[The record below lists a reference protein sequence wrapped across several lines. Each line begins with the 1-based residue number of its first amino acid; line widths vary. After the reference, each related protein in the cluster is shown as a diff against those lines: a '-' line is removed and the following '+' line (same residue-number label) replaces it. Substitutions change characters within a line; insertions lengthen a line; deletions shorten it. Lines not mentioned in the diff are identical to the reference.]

1 MLLLLS
7 IGLLLGSII
16 TLILRRNRESLLL
29 AAICTSL
36 TIYLIGIM
44 LLISKHGGISR
55 DVESFL
61 FFSHDIRLWF
71 QYRFITFNQLGMII
85 NLGRHLFP
93 MFLLLMAERY
103 SMIPFIR
110 KRPALAGKLTAVL
123 PLTTMLLYIPL
134 VYHEFILL
142 IPSWRAVVF
151 YVSYGWIILYLLLA
165 LFLLGYELFSI
176 TMPFFRRQFLMLVL
190 CLSALSVLYFIYCG
204 QDPGQVYSF
213 YSYDYIGIRGIG
225 YLLLSPNVFEY
236 VLLVVIN
243 VLGGLLGIGMLLR
256 YTEDTISSNQDDP
269 GLERKFDV
277 ARTGASV
284 FVHGIKNQLLANR
297 VLYKRIRAELD
308 KSEPDIGKL
317 RASTDRLSEINDT
330 LIARSEEL
338 YRTVKSKSVMLVP
351 VTLENVCS
359 IAVDRFSK
367 KYPEALLEVSMPD
380 GVEVLADTNY
390 LAEAVYNLLTN
401 AWEANVAAGH
411 ESSNVSLLGYV
422 VRLYTVIEVRDNG
435 TGIDAQDRK
444 QIFEPFYSNKNTNF
458 NWGMGLYHVRT
469 IVRSHLGTLRVENR
483 KGGGAA
489 FFILLPR
496 YDGRTRREGKHRK

>member
-103 SMIPFIR
+103 SMVPFIR

-190 CLSALSVLYFIYCG
+190 CLSVLSVLYFIYCG

-225 YLLLSPNVFEY
+225 YLLLSPN
-236 VLLVVIN
+236 
-243 VLGGLLGIGMLLR
+243 
-256 YTEDTISSNQDDP
+256 
-269 GLERKFDV
+269 
-277 ARTGASV
+277 
-284 FVHGIKNQLLANR
+284 
-297 VLYKRIRAELD
+297 
-308 KSEPDIGKL
+308 
-317 RASTDRLSEINDT
+317 
-330 LIARSEEL
+330 
-338 YRTVKSKSVMLVP
+338 
-351 VTLENVCS
+351 
-359 IAVDRFSK
+359 
-367 KYPEALLEVSMPD
+367 
-380 GVEVLADTNY
+380 GV
-390 LAEAVYNLLTN
+390 
-401 AWEANVAAGH
+401 
-411 ESSNVSLLGYV
+411 
-422 VRLYTVIEVRDNG
+422 
-435 TGIDAQDRK
+435 
-444 QIFEPFYSNKNTNF
+444 
-458 NWGMGLYHVRT
+458 
-469 IVRSHLGTLRVENR
+469 
-483 KGGGAA
+483 
-489 FFILLPR
+489 
-496 YDGRTRREGKHRK
+496 

>member
-110 KRPALAGKLTAVL
+110 KRPSLAGKLTAVL

-256 YTEDTISSNQDDP
+256 YTEDTISSNQEDP

-308 KSEPDIGKL
+308 KPEPDIGKL

-351 VTLENVCS
+351 VTLESVCS

-367 KYPEALLEVSMPD
+367 KYPEALLEISMPD
-380 GVEVLADTNY
+380 RVEVLADTHY
-390 LAEAVYNLLTN
+390 LAEAVSNLLTN

>member
-55 DVESFL
+55 DVEGFL
-61 FFSHDIRLWF
+61 FFSHDVRLWF

-110 KRPALAGKLTAVL
+110 KRPSLAGKLTAVL

-256 YTEDTISSNQDDP
+256 YTEDTISSNQEDP

-277 ARTGASV
+277 AR
-284 FVHGIKNQLLANR
+284 
-297 VLYKRIRAELD
+297 
-308 KSEPDIGKL
+308 
-317 RASTDRLSEINDT
+317 TDRLSEINDT

-367 KYPEALLEVSMPD
+367 KYPEALLEISMPD

-411 ESSNVSLLGYV
+411 GDSNVSLLGYV
-422 VRLYTVIEVRDNG
+422 ARLYTVIEVRDNG